1 MPGKASFFCTA
12 LVCASPPPPPLP
24 PPPSPSPSPVVVTPP
39 VFTCATHVVV
49 DAYSVYTANS
59 DPPNPDGKVS
69 CWWLD
74 RSKYGCAG
82 YAHLATTGEFAGMMR
97 KCVNHPTNSQRC
109 SIDDASAIRCSTAS
123 PSSERGVIP
132 IRQPCCPGIAG
143 VEAPP

>member
-1 MPGKASFFCTA
+1 MRKCVNDPDNPQRCKHDDASAIQCGDVTPTPSVA
-12 LVCASPPPPPLP
+12 KPSPSPPPPPLP

-59 DPPNPDGKVS
+59 DPANKEGKIS

-82 YAHLATTGEFAGMMR
+82 YGHLADEGEFKGMMR
-97 KCVNHPTNSQRC
+97 KCVNDP
-109 SIDDASAIRCSTAS
+109 
-123 PSSERGVIP
+123 
-132 IRQPCCPGIAG
+132 
-143 VEAPP
+143 